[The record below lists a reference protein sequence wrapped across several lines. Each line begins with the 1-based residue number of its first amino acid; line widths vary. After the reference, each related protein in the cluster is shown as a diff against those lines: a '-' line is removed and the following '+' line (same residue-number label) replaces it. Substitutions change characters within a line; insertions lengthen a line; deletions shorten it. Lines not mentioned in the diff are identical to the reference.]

1 MLAAVLKPPSVDFD
15 ANKVLV
21 DAVALSV
28 STSLSVLKIRL
39 CQSVCQL
46 EVLLY
51 EKPFIGLVPTMYKST
66 MMFF

>member
-21 DAVALSV
+21 EAVALSV
-28 STSLSVLKIRL
+28 TTSLSVLKIRL

-51 EKPFIGLVPTMYKST
+51 SQLNS
-66 MMFF
+66 